1 MKDPRKDK
9 VGYAD
14 MVGDLLHWG
23 HVEFLRNC
31 KQVCEYLV
39 VGVDSDELVTEHK
52 RKPVIPFEKRID
64 VIRAIRYVDEARDSL
79 SWNPADMMKILVS
92 EGYNLKYYFHGND
105 RIDSRA
111 VDYIRSIGGEAVVT
125 PYVEG
130 ISTTYIITRIMER
143 QDEKK

>member
-1 MKDPRKDK
+1 
-9 VGYAD
+9 
-14 MVGDLLHWG
+14 
-23 HVEFLRNC
+23 
-31 KQVCEYLV
+31 
-39 VGVDSDELVTEHK
+39 
-52 RKPVIPFEKRID
+52 
-64 VIRAIRYVDEARDSL
+64 
-79 SWNPADMMKILVS
+79 MMKILVS